1 MLVVKTGDEIPEA
14 FKPPPSSARNRERRA
29 KLGAQYRADNAAR
42 MRETRAQEVPEFV
55 CIDGE
60 GMGKGAAHRYVLLGC
75 NGDEDK
81 RCQYE
86 NPDGIGWREAF
97 EFLYDRYMERP
108 DAAFVGFFLGYDF
121 NQILK
126 TLPQEKAWL
135 LLTRK
140 GKASRKAKKEGRGY
154 FPVRCNGWE
163 FDMLG
168 AKRLQIRPLCCDAPE
183 EGRKCRHKR
192 AGWMS
197 ICDTGHFF
205 QMGLLKVIDPGQ
217 WKDDPSGAVCTE
229 AEYALVERGKKG
241 RGDDVL
247 DDDMRMYNHLENR
260 ILARVMGRLA
270 AGFKIN
276 GVKLS
281 KNQYYGPGAAAQ
293 KWLQKEGVIKRKE
306 VEDKVPEWAQREC
319 KGSYYGGWFE
329 IFSHGLI
336 GTKQMTTWN
345 YDINSAYPH
354 AIRDLPCLFHGRW
367 ERGSG
372 SNWGEAPYILC
383 HARVTSASNRIGAMP
398 HRRADGSI
406 IRPTVTSGWYWL
418 DEIQASEKAGL
429 VDSYSVDR
437 WVSFTPECDHRPL
450 AAIEEMYNYRL
461 KIGKNSAAGMGTK
474 LIINSDYG
482 KFAQSIGGAPFGNW
496 FYASRITSSCRIQIL
511 NAIAS
516 HPGGPESVLMVA
528 TDGIVFDQRHTGL
541 PISRRLGEWDEAEYH
556 ELTLFMPG
564 VYWHNSGKDN
574 LLKVKTRGVPKAQFQ
589 DNIWIVEAQFRE
601 WHLHKTLVP
610 PDYRYAFNSEEDRL
624 SVQTVQGWPFMDIPI
639 NFAMTSCLQALM
651 QGDWSKAGK
660 VCEYGI
666 KRISSDPEMKRSG
679 AKWNGRKRRLDSFV
693 PKPDDVESMP
703 YKHIETPEYREGE
716 MPAVGLE
723 MPGKMATNEVI
734 GAMRGDSEWTVVQD
748 AQ

>member
-1 MLVVKTGDEIPEA
+1 MLVVKAGDRDRGA
-14 FKPPPSSARNRERRA
+14 DNATRGRAHRAR
-29 KLGAQYRADNAAR
+29 LGEQYKTHNAAR

-60 GMGKGAAHRYVLLGC
+60 GMGKGAAHKYVLLGC

-86 NPDGIGWREAF
+86 NVDGIRWEEAF
-97 EFLYDRYMERP
+97 GFLYDRFMERP
-108 DAAFVGFFLGYDF
+108 RAAFVGFFLGYDF

-140 GKASRKAKKEGRGY
+140 GKAKRKAKTEGRGY

-168 AKRLQIRPLCCDAPE
+168 AKRLQIRPLCCAAPE

-192 AGWMS
+192 LAWMS

-217 WKDDPSGAVCTE
+217 WKDDPEGPVCTE
-229 AEYALVERGKKG
+229 EEYALVERGKAG

-270 AGFKIN
+270 NGFKVN
-276 GVKLS
+276 GVKLG

-306 VEDKVPEWAQREC
+306 VEEEVPEWARDVCQ
-319 KGSYYGGWFE
+319 GSYYGGWFE

-336 GTKQMTTWN
+336 GSKQMSTWN

-354 AIRDLPCLFHGRW
+354 AIRNLSCMSHGRW
-367 ERGSG
+367 ERGSN
-372 SNWGEAPYILC
+372 SNWGDSPYVLC
-383 HARVTSASNRIGAMP
+383 HAHISSASNRIGAMP
-398 HRRADGSI
+398 HRRKDGSI
-406 IRPTVTSGWYWL
+406 IRPASTSGWYWL
-418 DEIQASEKAGL
+418 DEIQASQAAGL
-429 VDSYSVDR
+429 VESYTVDK
-437 WVSFTPECDHRPL
+437 WVSFTPECDHKPL
-450 AAIEEMYNYRL
+450 EGYQGMYDYRL
-461 KIGKNSAAGMGTK
+461 QIGKNSAAGMGTK
-474 LIINSDYG
+474 LILNSGYG

-496 FYASRITSSCRIQIL
+496 FYASRITARCRIQIL

-516 HPGGPESVLMVA
+516 HPGGPDSVLMVA
-528 TDGIVFDQRHTGL
+528 TDGIVFDRRHEGL
-541 PISRRLGEWDEAEYH
+541 PISRELGEWDETEYH

-564 VYWHNSGKDN
+564 VYWHKGGKEN
-574 LLKVKTRGVPKAQFQ
+574 LLKVKTRGVPKAEFER
-589 DNIWIVEAQFRE
+589 NIWQVEDQFRE
-601 WHLHKTLVP
+601 WHIHKQLRP
-610 PDYRYAFNSEEDRL
+610 PDWRNPIFKSEEERL
-624 SVQTVQGWPFMDIPI
+624 TCQTVNGWPYMGIPI

-651 QGDWSKAGK
+651 QGDWSRAGK
-660 VCEYGI
+660 VTEGTG
-666 KRISSDPEMKRSG
+666 KWISSDPEMKRSG
-679 AKWNGRKRRLDSFV
+679 AIWNVKKRRLDSFV
-693 PKPDDVESMP
+693 PRPDNVESMP
-703 YKHIETPEYREGE
+703 YKYERKPEYREGE

-723 MPGKMATNEVI
+723 MTTKMTQVECI
-734 GAMRGDSEWTVVQD
+734 GAMRGDSEWTIVQD

>member
-1 MLVVKTGDEIPEA
+1 MLTVKAGEPIYRGAARHEDYRKRMGDEY
-14 FKPPPSSARNRERRA
+14 RA
-29 KLGAQYRADNAAR
+29 KSKLRMQGVRAK
-42 MRETRAQEVPEFV
+42 EVPEFV

-60 GMGKGAAHRYVLLGC
+60 GMGHGAAHKYVLLGC
-75 NGDEDK
+75 NGDEDQ
-81 RCQYE
+81 RRQYE
-86 NPDGIGWREAF
+86 NREGIGWREAF
-97 EFLYDRYMERP
+97 EFLYDRYIERP
-108 DAAFVGFFLGYDF
+108 NAAFVGFFLGYDF

-140 GKASRKAKKEGRGY
+140 GKARRKAKKEGRGY
-154 FPVRCNGWE
+154 FPVRYQGWE

-183 EGRKCRHKR
+183 EGRKCKHTR

-217 WKDDPSGAVCTE
+217 WKDDPLGPVCSE
-229 AEYALVERGKKG
+229 EEYALVEKGKAG

-270 AGFKIN
+270 AGFKVN
-276 GVKLS
+276 GIKLS
-281 KNQYYGPGAAAQ
+281 KNQYYGPGAVAQ
-293 KWLQKEGVIKRKE
+293 KWLQNERVIKRTEAEKE
-306 VEDKVPEWAQREC
+306 IPAWAWDVC

-336 GTKQMTTWN
+336 GTKQMAAWN

-354 AIRDLPCLFHGRW
+354 AIRDLPCLLHGQW

-372 SNWGEAPYILC
+372 GNWGKAPYILC
-383 HARVTSASNRIGAMP
+383 HARITGASNRVGAMP
-398 HRRADGSI
+398 HRRKDGSI

-418 DEIQASEKAGL
+418 DEIQASESAGL
-429 VDSYSVDR
+429 IDSYTVDR
-437 WVSFTPECDHRPL
+437 WVSFTPECDHKPL
-450 AAIEEMYNYRL
+450 ESIQGMYDYRL
-461 KIGKNSAAGMGTK
+461 KVGKNSAAGMATK
-474 LIINSDYG
+474 HPINSSYG

-496 FYASRITSSCRIQIL
+496 FYASRITTRCRIQIL

-528 TDGIVFDQRHTGL
+528 TDGIVFDSRHTGL

-556 ELTLFMPG
+556 ELVLFMPG

-574 LLKVKTRGVPKAQFQ
+574 MLKVKTRGVPKKEFQ
-589 DNIWIVEAQFRE
+589 KNIWQVEEQFKQ
-601 WHLHKTLVP
+601 WHFDRGVRPEYRVHGIAITEEQRLHI
-610 PDYRYAFNSEEDRL
+610 
-624 SVQTVQGWPFMDIPI
+624 QTVAGWPYMEIPI

-651 QGDWSKAGK
+651 QGEWNRAGL
-660 VCEYGI
+660 VSEYGV
-666 KRISSDPEMKRSG
+666 KRISSDPEQKRSG
-679 AKWNGRKRRLDSFV
+679 AKWNGKKRRLDSFV

-703 YKHIETPEYREGE
+703 YKQIEMPEYREGE

-734 GAMRGDSEWTVVQD
+734 GAMRGDSEWTIVQD